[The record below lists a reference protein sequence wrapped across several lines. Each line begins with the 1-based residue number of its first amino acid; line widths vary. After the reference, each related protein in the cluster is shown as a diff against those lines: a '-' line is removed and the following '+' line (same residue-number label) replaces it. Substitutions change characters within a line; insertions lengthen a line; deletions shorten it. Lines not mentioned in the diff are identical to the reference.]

1 MQYRK
6 LGSCGA
12 KVSYLC
18 LGTMN
23 FGGATDETDG
33 GRIIERAMDAGVNFI
48 DTANVYNQGRS
59 EEITGKALADGRR
72 QQVVLATKVHG
83 KMGDGPN
90 DQGNHRLHLFQQVEA
105 SLRRLQTD
113 YIDLYYLHR
122 PDPDTR
128 IEEEVR
134 AMDDLVRQGKVRFYG
149 TSHYAAW
156 QIALGQSFAERI
168 GGHPWIVDQPRYS
181 LLDRAIEQD
190 IVPYCH
196 YTGYGL
202 VPHSPLAGGFLT
214 AKYARDAQPEAGT
227 RAARQAGML
236 TNRAEAHWDLLERVK
251 AVAANHQASAGQV
264 AVAWVLTRPWLSATI
279 IGPRTLEQVED
290 NLGAADLTLSPEE
303 VSALEQA
310 SAFAA
315 QMPRT

>member
-1 MQYRK
+1 MEYRK
-6 LGSCGA
+6 LGSSGA
-12 KVSYLC
+12 KVSVVC
-18 LGTMN
+18 LGAMN
-23 FGGATDETDG
+23 FGGATDEAEG
-33 GRIIERAMDAGVNFI
+33 ARIIQRAMDAGVNFI

-59 EEITGKALADGRR
+59 EEITGKALAGQRR

-90 DQGNHRLHLFQQVEA
+90 EQGNHRLHLFQQVEA

-113 YIDLYYLHR
+113 YLDLYYLHR
-122 PDPDTR
+122 PDPDTA

-149 TSHYAAW
+149 TSHYSAW
-156 QIALGQSFAERI
+156 QIALGQSFADRI

-190 IVPYCH
+190 IVPFCQ

-214 AKYARDAQPEAGT
+214 AKYAQGAQPEEGT
-227 RAARQAGML
+227 RAARQTNML
-236 TNRAEAHWDLLERVK
+236 TGRAEGHWALLERVK

-290 NLGAADLTLSPEE
+290 NLGAAELTLSPEE
-303 VSALEQA
+303 IADLESA
-310 SAFAA
+310 STFAA
-315 QMPRT
+315 QMPRN